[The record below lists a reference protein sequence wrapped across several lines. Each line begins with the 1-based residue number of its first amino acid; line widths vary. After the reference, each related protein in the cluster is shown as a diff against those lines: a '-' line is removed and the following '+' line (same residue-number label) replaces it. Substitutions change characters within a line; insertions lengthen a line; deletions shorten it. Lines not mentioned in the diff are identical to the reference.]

1 MIKQWYQNK
10 ISLLQNND
18 SVDGLFTVKSS
29 AVSVDSSQC
38 EDKGNT
44 NSPGDRH
51 ICVVVEHS
59 WGFWLY
65 SYGREQIWDF
75 HIHILTQWMVVTQS
89 CRKSPVSGN
98 KGHKSSNRCIYIC
111 ILVIKSLTYCVK
123 YENYSAWMLI
133 SSIGDHYVPVQP
145 KNKSDNFWGIIWFKI
160 RILNNSISYNWHI
173 VYYKYINMYL

>member
-1 MIKQWYQNK
+1 MVCLQWKATLYQLTALNARIKEIQ
-10 ISLLQNND
+10 ILLATGIFVFLWFCCCRTFVRILIIQ
-18 SVDGLFTVKSS
+18 
-29 AVSVDSSQC
+29 
-38 EDKGNT
+38 
-44 NSPGDRH
+44 
-51 ICVVVEHS
+51 

-145 KNKSDNFWGIIWFKI
+145 KNKSDNFCGIIRFKI